1 MFRGIIMR
9 TRSHPDRS
17 PAARRLAACAV
28 ATAAALGA
36 GVLAAAAPA
45 HAAPTEVQILA
56 TNDFHGRIAANGA
69 EAGAAK
75 LAGTVDA
82 LRAANPNTVFAA
94 AGDLIGAST
103 FESFIQSDKPT
114 IDALNAAGLEV
125 SAVGNHELDQGYD
138 DLIDRV
144 MAPYDPVTNPYG
156 GAQWQ
161 YIAANLKLRATGDD
175 AVPATWIREFGDVQ
189 VGFVGAVTEELEAL
203 VSPEGIAD
211 IAVQG
216 IVESVNAE
224 AADLVAEGADIV
236 VMLVHE
242 GATSTDCATAAATGT
257 TWGDIVGGVSA
268 DVDAIVSGH
277 THLAYNCEYPVQ
289 AWIDEGRAV
298 TTRPVVSAGQYGMNL
313 NQLLFTVD
321 GATGEV
327 QAKSQQIIPIA
338 PYPATPD
345 AEVATLV
352 AEAVAEAEVLGAE
365 PLGEIGGP
373 FNRAKLADGTTENRG
388 GESTLGNLVAEVQQW
403 ATEAPESGGAQIAF
417 MNPGGL
423 RADMVGTPPADGSY
437 PRTLT
442 YKQASL
448 VQPFANTL
456 VNLQL
461 TGAQIKTVLEQQWQR
476 DAFNALPSR
485 PYLRLGASEGFE
497 YTYTQQ
503 VVTEVQRDNP
513 ATAANEE
520 GLTYQAPEGT
530 VTGMWLNG
538 TPIDPASTY
547 SVTVNSFLSGGGDN
561 FREFVN
567 GSGKRDTGKVDLAA
581 MVDYLEEF
589 APAGTPLPVDYS
601 QRAVEVTFPADA
613 PAEYEPGATVAFDVR
628 SWAMSA
634 PADVEDAEIAVSL
647 GDQALGS
654 FPVDNTIG
662 TAVYDDYGTA
672 SIAVTLPADL
682 PAGPVALVLTGAQT
696 GTTVTVPVTVAAVAE
711 RADSV
716 TIGIPSKLIAKA
728 GSAVKFTAIV
738 FAENGTPV
746 TGEVTISD
754 GDTVIA
760 TATLTAKDRGIVKV
774 KLPDLDRG
782 VHQLSAAYAGSD
794 TVNPSQSPR
803 VPVLIW

>member
-1 MFRGIIMR
+1 MR
-9 TRSHPDRS
+9 PRSHPDR
-17 PAARRLAACAV
+17 PRAARRLAASAV
-28 ATAAALGA
+28 ATAAALA
-36 GVLAAAAPA
+36 ASALAAAPA

-56 TNDFHGRIAANGA
+56 TNDFHGRIAANGT

-144 MAPYDPVTNPYG
+144 MAPYDPVANPYG

-161 YIAANLKLRATGDD
+161 YIAANLKVRATGDD
-175 AVPATWIREFGDVQ
+175 AVPSTWIKEFGDVQ

-203 VSPEGIAD
+203 VNPDGIAD
-211 IAVQG
+211 IVVQG

-224 AADLVAEGADIV
+224 AAELVAEGADVV

-242 GATSTDCATAAATGT
+242 GATTTDCAAAAAAGT
-257 TWGDIVGGVSA
+257 TWGDIVSGVSA

-298 TTRPVVSAGQYGMNL
+298 TTRPVVSAGQYGTNL

-321 GATGEV
+321 GATGQV
-327 QAKSQQIIPIA
+327 QAKTQSIIPVA
-338 PYPATPD
+338 PYPAQPD
-345 AEVATLV
+345 AEVAALV

-365 PLGEIGGP
+365 PLGEIAGA
-373 FNRAKLADGTTENRG
+373 FSRAKLADGTTENRG

-461 TGAQIKTVLEQQWQR
+461 TGAQIEAILEQQWQR
-476 DAFNALPSR
+476 DAYNALPSR
-485 PYLRLGASEGFE
+485 PFLRLGASQGFE

-538 TPIDPASTY
+538 EPIDPAATY
-547 SVTVNSFLSGGGDN
+547 SVTVNSFLAGGGDN
-561 FREFVN
+561 FREFAN
-567 GSGKRDTGKVDLAA
+567 GADKRDTGKVDLAA
-581 MVDYLEEF
+581 MVDYLEAF
-589 APAGTPLPVDYS
+589 APAGSPLAVDYS

-613 PAEYEPGATVAFDVR
+613 PEAYEPGSAVAFDVK

-634 PADVEDAEIAVSL
+634 PGDVRDSEVVVSL
-647 GDQALGS
+647 GDEVLGS

-662 TAVYDDYGTA
+662 AAVYDDHGTA
-672 SIAVTLPADL
+672 TIAVDL
-682 PAGPVALVLTGAQT
+682 PATVPAGETVELVLTGPQT
-696 GTTVTVPVTVAAVAE
+696 GTTVTVPVRVAAAE
-711 RADSV
+711 DRRAQSV
-716 TIGIPSKLIAKA
+716 TIGIPNKLLAKA
-728 GSAVKFTAIV
+728 GSAVQFTTIV
-738 FAENGTPV
+738 MAENGTPV
-746 TGEVTISD
+746 TGEVAISD
-754 GDTVIA
+754 GDTVLA
-760 TATLTAKDRGIVKV
+760 TATLTAKDRGVVKV
-774 KLPDLDRG
+774 KLPTLDEG
-782 VHQLSAAYAGSD
+782 VHQLSAAYGGSD
-794 TVNPSQSPR
+794 TVAPSASPT
-803 VPVLIW
+803 VPVLVW